1 MKVTTLVKEHPILT
15 SLAVL
20 ALTVGIVVLISK
32 ANNDDYGDAD
42 RYTEFDT
49 TG

>member
-1 MKVTTLVKEHPILT
+1 MKVTTLVKEHPVLT

-20 ALTVGIVVLISK
+20 ALAVGIVVLITK
-32 ANNDDYGDAD
+32 ANNEAYSDAD

-49 TG
+49 SG

>member
-1 MKVTTLVKEHPILT
+1 MKVTTLVKDHPVLT
-15 SLAVL
+15 SLAIL
-20 ALTVGIVVLISK
+20 ALAAGIVVLITK
-32 ANNDDYGDAD
+32 ANNDAYGDID

>member
-1 MKVTTLVKEHPILT
+1 MKVTTLVKNNPVITL
-15 SLAVL
+15 LAIL
-20 ALTVGIVVLISK
+20 ALATGIIILITK
-32 ANNDDYGDAD
+32 ASNDAYGDID